1 MTTKRDELA
10 CELVAS
16 IVCGFAL
23 WAVLMLVGSA
33 LPIGSAVIADV
44 ARNAGAVFGVV
55 MFVFLRVMWSV
66 K

>member
-33 LPIGSAVIADV
+33 LPTGSAVIADV
-44 ARNAGAVFGVV
+44 ARVAGSVFGVV
-55 MFVFLRVMWSV
+55 MFIFLRLVWRV

>member
-16 IVCGFAL
+16 IVCGFIL

-33 LPIGSAVIADV
+33 SIADV
-44 ARNAGAVFGVV
+44 ARVAGSVFGVV
-55 MFVFLRVMWSV
+55 MFIFLRVMCRGAR
-66 K
+66 